1 MRYLQ
6 SKSVFEHYLKR
17 FNKSNTDDVIETV
30 KDILLPISDMGYDIS
45 VREDN
50 ENLRNNALFP
60 KIDTLI
66 IYIVSHVKELG
77 ADDSLNKTDDLKE
90 EFIRMKDYLQ
100 SEGYNSIIVSFL
112 KCRSLKDK
120 TEDEIR
126 LIRLSGKHV
135 QSIEEKE
142 FDDFINTNTNYPIEK
157 LRFVV
162 EKKF

>member
-1 MRYLQ
+1 MKKLNQ
-6 SKSVFEHYLKR
+6 MKYLKR
-17 FNKSNTDDVIETV
+17 FNESNTEELIENI

-66 IYIVSHVKELG
+66 IYIVSCVKELG
-77 ADDSLNKTDDLKE
+77 SDSSLNITDDVKE

-100 SEGYNSIIVSFL
+100 SKGYSSIIVSFL
-112 KCRSLKDK
+112 KCRSLKGK

-126 LIRLSGKHV
+126 LIRLSGRHV
-135 QSIEEKE
+135 ESIEEKE
-142 FDDFINTNTNYPIEK
+142 FDDFINTDTNYPIEK
-157 LRFVV
+157 LRFIAT
-162 EKKF
+162 K

>member
-1 MRYLQ
+1 M
-6 SKSVFEHYLKR
+6 KYLKR
-17 FNKSNTDDVIETV
+17 FSETLDESSINESHADDIILNV

-45 VREDN
+45 VTEDN
-50 ENLRNNALFP
+50 GNLRNNALFP

-66 IYIVSHVKELG
+66 IYIVSCVKELG
-77 ADDSLNKTDDLKE
+77 SDSSLNITDDLKE

-135 QSIEEKE
+135 ESIEEKE

-157 LRFVV
+157 LRFVAT
-162 EKKF
+162 K

>member
-1 MRYLQ
+1 M
-6 SKSVFEHYLKR
+6 KYLKR
-17 FNKSNTDDVIETV
+17 FNESNTEELIENI
-30 KDILLPISDMGYDIS
+30 KDILLPVSDMGYDIS
-45 VREDN
+45 VTEDN
-50 ENLRNNALFP
+50 GNLRNNALFP

-66 IYIVSHVKELG
+66 IYIVSRVKELG
-77 ADDSLNKTDDLKE
+77 FDSSLNITDELKE

-135 QSIEEKE
+135 ESIEEKE

-157 LRFVV
+157 LRFVAT
-162 EKKF
+162 K

>member
-1 MRYLQ
+1 M
-6 SKSVFEHYLKR
+6 KHLKR
-17 FNKSNTDDVIETV
+17 FNESNKDNVIENI
-30 KDILLPISDMGYDIS
+30 KDILLPVSDIGYDVS

-60 KIDTLI
+60 KIDTLV
-66 IYIVSHVKELG
+66 IYIVSRVKELG
-77 ADDSLNKTDDLKE
+77 ADASLNITDELKE
-90 EFIRMKDYLQ
+90 EFIRMRDYLQ

-112 KCRSLKDK
+112 KCHSLKDK

-135 QSIEEKE
+135 KSIEEKE

-157 LRFVV
+157 LRFIA
-162 EKKF
+162 KKKL

>member
-1 MRYLQ
+1 MKHIKTY
-6 SKSVFEHYLKR
+6 KIFENIDTIINDL
-17 FNKSNTDDVIETV
+17 
-30 KDILLPISDMGYDIS
+30 KDILLPINDMGYDIS

-60 KIDTLI
+60 KIDTLV
-66 IYIVSHVKELG
+66 IYIVSRVKELG
-77 ADDSLNKTDDLKE
+77 TDVSLNITDEIKE

-100 SEGYNSIIVSFL
+100 SEGYDSIIVSFL
-112 KCRSLKDK
+112 KCHSLKGK

-126 LIRLSGKHV
+126 LIRLSGKHI

-157 LRFVV
+157 LRFVA
-162 EKKF
+162 KKIL

>member
-1 MRYLQ
+1 M
-6 SKSVFEHYLKR
+6 KYLKR
-17 FNKSNTDDVIETV
+17 FNESVDESNIDEIKQTI

-45 VREDN
+45 VTEDN
-50 ENLRNNALFP
+50 GNLRNNALFP

-66 IYIVSHVKELG
+66 IYIVSCVKELG
-77 ADDSLNKTDDLKE
+77 SDSSLNITDDLKE

-100 SEGYNSIIVSFL
+100 SKGYNSIIVSFL

-135 QSIEEKE
+135 ESIEEKE

-157 LRFVV
+157 LRFVA
-162 EKKF
+162 KKIL